1 MTARR
6 HEDDALDSGG
16 DPRSICSIA
25 DLYNEVDAAVAA
37 AFPRTR
43 RVWVRGE
50 IQTCNDYFT
59 KSGHCYLDLVDP
71 DTQGDRQAPVLKVNC
86 WRTTWG
92 PLRALLASEGLTLAR
107 GMTVVLGGRVE
118 FYRARGQLNFILDE
132 LDVTALLG
140 RLAAQRAA
148 LVATLRKEGMLT
160 KNSALGVPPV
170 ALRVGLV
177 ASPGT
182 EGYQDF
188 LGQLFESGFAFDVR
202 LVPTV
207 VQGAQAPA
215 AIAAAL
221 VQLSELGPDA
231 LDVVA
236 LVRGGGS
243 RADLTAFDTEIVA
256 RAVANATVPVW
267 TGIGHTGD
275 QSVADLVAGRSCITP
290 TECGRALAEAV
301 AGWWSARVAGPA
313 ARLAV
318 AVPRR
323 LEAARAEHQ
332 DARRRLAAHA
342 GHLSRRELDRLAA
355 RAQLA
360 ARDGLRSLV
369 DADRSLSGRAARIG
383 PLVLGHTGRAAD
395 RLAHWRRLLAAYDVN
410 RQLERGYSLTVGPAG
425 RPLRS
430 VAGLSAGDAVTT
442 RLADGTFDSVVGSVT
457 GRAGSEEG

>member
-6 HEDDALDSGG
+6 QGDDAQ
-16 DPRSICSIA
+16 DPDEDLRTIFSIA
-25 DLYNEVDAAVAA
+25 DLYDEVGDAVAA

-50 IQTCNDYFT
+50 IQKCDDYFT
-59 KSGHCYLDLVDP
+59 KSGHCYLDLVEP
-71 DTQGDRQAPVLKVNC
+71 DSQGDRQAPVLKVNC

-92 PLRALLASEGLTLAR
+92 PLRALLAAEGLTLSP

-118 FYRARGQLNFILDE
+118 FYRARGQVNFILDE

-148 LVATLRKEGMLT
+148 LVAALRKEGLLT
-160 KNSALGVPPV
+160 KNAALAVPPV

-188 LGQLFESGFAFDVR
+188 LGQLFESGFAFEVR

-221 VQLSELGPDA
+221 AQLSELGPDG

-243 RADLTAFDTEIVA
+243 RADLAAFDTEVVA
-256 RAVANATVPVW
+256 RAVANSTVPVW

-275 QSVADLVAGRSCITP
+275 QSVADLVAARSCITP
-290 TECGRALAEAV
+290 TECGRAVAESV
-301 AGWWSARVAGPA
+301 ALWWSARVAGPA
-313 ARLAV
+313 ARLA
-318 AVPRR
+318 AAAPHR
-323 LEAARAEHQ
+323 LQALRAEHQ

-342 GHLSRRELDRLAA
+342 GHLTRRELDRLAA

-360 ARDGLRSLV
+360 ARDGLCALV

-383 PLVLGHTGRAAD
+383 PFVIGHTGRAAD

-410 RQLERGYSLTVGPAG
+410 RQLERGYSLTVGPA
-425 RPLRS
+425 RSPLRS

-442 RLADGTFDSVVGSVT
+442 RLADGTFDSVVGSMT
-457 GRAGSEEG
+457 PRAGSEEG